1 MLRPVILLLFSYLI
15 AAGAT
20 TCSQLK
26 TIYSDYTCCDNSN
39 VDTCLRTIP
48 LCTDPGVSN
57 GNICSSSSDTTV
69 VKGGISDYILPI
81 ASTSTLG
88 GVKVD
93 GSSVTV
99 SNGVISADTFDGN
112 YDSLTN
118 KPTLFSGSYDD
129 LTNQPTLFNGDYN
142 SLSNA
147 PTPYSL
153 PVASATVSGGV
164 KVDGST
170 VVMDN
175 GVLKVYPDYLL
186 QSDLPAPYSL
196 PTASTT
202 ALGGVKVDGT
212 TITISDGVI
221 TSSQIGSIATASPT
235 VLGGVK
241 VDNTTITISNGVITA
256 HSSDDGVTS
265 YNDLTDKPTLF
276 SGNYADLNDKPAAY
290 TLPAASTTT
299 LGGVKVDD
307 LTITIS
313 NGMISAPKS
322 SVSYNDLDDKPT
334 LFSGS
339 YGDLTNKPAL
349 FSGRYGDLTNQ
360 PNLFSGS
367 YNDLTHKPDLFSKS
381 YNDLTDHPSL
391 FTGSY
396 VDLTN
401 KPNLFSGNY
410 NDLSHKPA
418 IPTAFSG
425 NYNDLSNKPTIPTAF
440 SGSYVDLTNKPT
452 LFSGNYA
459 DLNDKPTPYS
469 LPVASTT
476 VSGGVK
482 VDGSTVV
489 MDNGVLKVYP
499 DYLLPSDLPAPYT
512 LPNTLDTLSNVLQ
525 VTSTNNIGLGIAP
538 GAPFHVG
545 TGVSTTVS
553 ASRFECDGTAGEV
566 VEQTSGTV
574 TNIMATAD
582 CSALPNFES
591 GVPATTATK
600 SADALCQSG
609 DNYKVYGSQYVQ
621 LPSGDS
627 SVNKLQHSQECSE
640 YARKSGCT
648 YTTGISSSDPNGCL
662 HKTSPDGTT
671 CSVYFNTDTTSV
683 DCGVNDYKCVK
694 KLNVK
699 DLSSGQPPFDVR
711 LTEEE
716 CEAYASSI
724 SGSTWGTDSGTD
736 RPNGC
741 YHAGLDY
748 RFATNGNLA
757 CGAGSHIC
765 VVKDTAYDNPGGAC
779 SDTNKGSSTTCVDT
793 CYDYNT
799 ASSKVFSGS
808 ICSDIAD
815 CEQKCTDDL
824 TCAGYTSQCSVTGK
838 TTEDTCGTCSNIM
851 EVASGAPDGS
861 VSEAEC
867 ETQSQ
872 YTVLNDVWGTLTPL
886 GCFRHSNGNAYY
898 NSGTSGG
905 NCEGYGS
912 YKCIQKQQV
921 FEVVQVT
928 SGAPDLSVSEAECEA
943 HRGSGWSSPT
953 YTNGRPRG
961 CYNSGGAVYYN
972 HETTSTVDCSASVPC
987 LQKAAAKTQL
997 TCGTCSD
1004 STKTSPT
1011 TCVSECSNAAFT
1023 TQATCGTC
1031 DDTSKLNDGTCVD
1044 TCYDYSSSSK
1054 VFSGTSCSSLADCE
1068 NKCSND
1074 LTCAGHTAACDFTD
1088 KTTEDT
1094 CGTCTSSVLVE
1105 VTSGAPDGS
1114 VSQAECEQV
1123 TLGNGY
1129 MSTLAWST
1137 YPNGCIDNG
1146 AGYIYYNTG
1155 VGNCGASGSKCI
1167 QKQNQQVNGE
1177 KTQLTCGTCSDSTK
1191 TSSTTCTSACYDY
1204 SSSSNVYSG
1213 ASCTDVADC
1222 EQKCADDLTCAGYT
1236 RSCSESSKAG
1246 TEADCG
1252 VCNVASLSIEDCI
1265 NFEQISQSISGHS
1278 CAVLGGG
1285 TLKCWGLNNEGQL
1298 GYGDTNNRGGY
1309 SNQMGSNLLTVNL
1322 GTGRTAKQVAS
1333 EGSSFTCAILDDDTL
1348 KCWGHGYYG
1357 NLGYGNEYDQT
1368 SPPSTVVNL
1377 GTGKTAKQVSVG
1389 GDFTCAILNDD
1400 TLKCWGRADY
1410 YQLGNGNKYQNKN
1423 TPQAVDLGTG
1433 KTAKQISL
1441 GDRHGCAILN
1451 DDTVKC
1457 WGGTSPSYGSTPS
1470 AMNLGTGKTAKQL
1483 SSGGGHTCVIL
1494 NDDTVKC
1501 WGQNG
1506 NGQLGV
1512 GSTSTESTP
1521 KAVNLGTGKTAK
1533 QIACGAT
1540 HTCAIY
1546 NDDTVKCWGGN
1557 DYGELGYGNTIQ
1569 RNNPTATSATVN
1581 LGTGKTAT
1589 QISCGG
1595 YYTCAILND
1604 DTLKCWGQNLYGKLG
1619 LGIGGGT
1626 YNSANDRKTPQ
1637 TTDVVDTN
1645 RVWTAYSLSYAYGSQ
1660 SANSGG
1666 TSQVRSEYPE
1676 YFEVNSG
1683 NAAAEGSAG
1692 YVSRTECGH
1701 TTTVN
1706 WSTDPSGCIKQMD
1719 NGIVR
1724 WNENINTYHCSVFY
1738 GCIQKTT
1745 QATCGTCD
1753 DTNKLNDGTCVDTCY
1768 DYTDSSKI
1776 FGSTSCSSEDDCRDK
1791 CTDSQSCEGFTITCS
1806 LNLATYDGTQETC
1819 GTCSDSTFYS
1829 STTCVSVYN
1838 LNDESRWAPMSIT
1851 SAAECQ
1857 AYADATPGST
1867 WIGTIDEN
1875 TNPKGCIRANGG
1887 NTYFNIDDDT
1897 WGGRDPCGC
1906 GGYGCPR
1913 YYDCVEVVTTRTWT
1927 STALS
1932 YVYGDETASS
1942 GGTSQVR
1949 REIPCNTCYD
1959 YSASSKVFSGT
1970 QCSGIG
1976 DCEQKCTDDS
1986 TCAGYTAACS
1996 LTDRTT
2002 EATCGTCSDDTKTS
2016 STTCVSGCSNAAF
2029 TTQATC
2035 GTCDD
2040 TSKLNDGTCVDTC
2053 YDYSSSSKV
2062 FSGTS
2067 CSSLADCEQKC
2078 TDDSTCA
2085 GHTARCSL
2093 TDKTTLETCGTCVG
2107 DTTKSTSAT
2116 CVDTCY
2122 DYSASSKVFGNN
2134 ACSSEDDCTNKCTDL
2149 ESCAGWTASC
2159 SDATTAATE
2168 ADCVTGCGVA
2178 GISEDSCKNV
2188 FQITAK
2194 NEHYCAILA
2203 EGVLKCWGKGDSG
2216 KLGIGSTSDQTT
2228 PQTVNLGTGM
2238 TAKQV
2243 SVGWDHT
2250 CAILN
2255 DDTLKCWG
2263 EGDYGRLGI
2272 GSTTDYSTPQ
2282 AVDLG
2287 SGKKAKQV
2295 AAGGEFTCVI
2305 LTDDTVKCW
2314 GQTPGLSGT
2323 WLFSVVTSGAPDESV
2338 SEAECQAY
2346 RGSGW
2351 PSPTYNSARPRGCY
2365 NSGGAVYYNHETTS
2379 IGCTASVPC
2388 IQKQYHYLEVV
2399 TSEAPDES
2407 VSEAECEA
2415 YADATDGL
2423 TWKSSSSWDHFHK
2436 GCSVYGNGNVYFN
2449 NDDTTHNC
2457 GVESHNCIQKLEGYM
2472 TTPQTVSGITAKYI
2486 DVGKEFVC
2494 VIDLNNYLYCW
2505 GRHDDGYRGLGGTN
2519 ASSPT
2524 KITVTSSDLQ
2534 VKQITIGG
2542 THQCIVMMNDRVRCW
2557 GRNDYGQIA
2566 VSVSDN
2572 YEEVE
2577 SGPPLA
2583 DTHENYV
2590 GLSECQSVDNSR
2602 YQSEKNLADKPKGCY
2617 RVSGY
2622 YYFNTHATSTTQCS
2636 EGYHGNKCIQKVQH
2650 SKSPPDSDMTMLFGN
2665 TVLSIACGDT
2675 HCSAVKTNNKVE
2687 VWGNNDNNQMGVS
2700 SSYTPDGYFDY
2711 AWGNYILGTTN
2722 TQVAA
2727 GHDSICV
2734 ITDNGAIIK
2743 CWGRIYDSTTWE
2755 SPQTQDDGVDGYLW
2769 TSRTLS
2775 RAYGDETASS
2785 GGTSQVRT
2793 VASSCSGLPASQ
2805 IVERSWDAGT
2815 WVNIGSPFAYGP
2827 ETASS
2832 GGTSQVRSEAS
2843 SCSGVPASRRID
2855 RTWTPLTWT
2864 PRGWTAATWN
2874 SDLGYAYA
2882 YGPETAS
2889 SGGASQERSAATT
2902 CSSSRTFERTWTPL
2916 AWSQLTWTADDW
2928 TTGTWNSD
2936 LGFPYAYG
2944 PETASSGGTSQ
2955 ERSDGTCSEFTEVTS
2970 GAPDGS
2976 VSEAECEAYGLSMG
2990 DSDGLTSLTNNYPVG
3005 CFKRTSGYFWSSGTD
3020 GTLCSTSNVCI
3031 QKLAAPASRTFERT
3045 WTPLTWT
3052 QRDWSA
3058 FDWEAGA
3065 WDSDLPSLF
3074 VYGPETASSGG
3085 SSEQRTS
3092 TTCSA
3097 TTSDAHRFER
3107 TWTVDTV
3114 QATNA
3119 CRDACSNPSQAI
3131 LSGTHGFTPASFT
3144 VEVYGGECTCHS
3156 DSTSTCQLEANNEVD
3171 LYALNWAPKGCF
3183 KDTSTGKHYHNTNE
3197 GGPCSD
3203 HFLCLRNDGRC
3214 LVQDNTNEVKQ
3225 LSMIVEK
3232 SAWFKQEVVVSSDR
3246 RIKENI
3252 VDVEDAR
3259 EKMRLISARSYSY
3272 IDKRKH
3278 SGTTVGF
3285 IAQEVKEVMP
3295 EAVKVEK
3302 GFVPNLL
3309 KRVTCTYKRDV
3320 TLTMSCAELA
3330 TGRVRLFVTDGEDGE
3345 NLLDVDVTDGVIE
3358 VEKVYTQVYAFGY
3371 EVEDFH
3377 TLEKSKLFSLNFAAT
3392 KELDR
3397 EVQLLREEIDAMK
3410 QAAGN

>member
-1 MLRPVILLLFSYLI
+1 MP
-15 AAGAT
+15 
-20 TCSQLK
+20 
-26 TIYSDYTCCDNSN
+26 
-39 VDTCLRTIP
+39 
-48 LCTDPGVSN
+48 
-57 GNICSSSSDTTV
+57 
-69 VKGGISDYILPI
+69 
-81 ASTSTLG
+81 
-88 GVKVD
+88 
-93 GSSVTV
+93 
-99 SNGVISADTFDGN
+99 
-112 YDSLTN
+112 
-118 KPTLFSGSYDD
+118 
-129 LTNQPTLFNGDYN
+129 
-142 SLSNA
+142 
-147 PTPYSL
+147 
-153 PVASATVSGGV
+153 
-164 KVDGST
+164 
-170 VVMDN
+170 
-175 GVLKVYPDYLL
+175 
-186 QSDLPAPYSL
+186 
-196 PTASTT
+196 
-202 ALGGVKVDGT
+202 
-212 TITISDGVI
+212 
-221 TSSQIGSIATASPT
+221 TSSP
-235 VLGGVK
+235 
-241 VDNTTITISNGVITA
+241 
-256 HSSDDGVTS
+256 
-265 YNDLTDKPTLF
+265 
-276 SGNYADLNDKPAAY
+276 
-290 TLPAASTTT
+290 
-299 LGGVKVDD
+299 
-307 LTITIS
+307 
-313 NGMISAPKS
+313 
-322 SVSYNDLDDKPT
+322 
-334 LFSGS
+334 
-339 YGDLTNKPAL
+339 
-349 FSGRYGDLTNQ
+349 
-360 PNLFSGS
+360 
-367 YNDLTHKPDLFSKS
+367 
-381 YNDLTDHPSL
+381 
-391 FTGSY
+391 
-396 VDLTN
+396 
-401 KPNLFSGNY
+401 GNY

-418 IPTAFSG
+418 
-425 NYNDLSNKPTIPTAF
+425 IPTAF

-912 YKCIQKQQV
+912 YKCIQKTNNKMFVTDEGCVDKPSDALEQQV
-921 FEVVQVT
+921 QTLLEKTCSNAESIFPVCQLPTDACNINGISACNDGDSCHTFEGDAICSTLGVLNATCKFGLQAVPLSFSTYKCVGNFAVDDTCLEAARAMNWFSYCKDSNTVLFHDNFGVDALQENKQPSIITLEEDQGGGDLLSFWVKTSSILQSSATLLAKSGTDEIFRVFLHQGQIQLNGISTVESCPVDQPTCNDDFSHSINEWFNIKVSIAYASRSVTLHYNGKVKTDGFLCTICVKEVTSGAPASLYDEVT

-987 LQKAAAKTQL
+987 LQKAAA
-997 TCGTCSD
+997 
-1004 STKTSPT
+1004 
-1011 TCVSECSNAAFT
+1011 
-1023 TQATCGTC
+1023 
-1031 DDTSKLNDGTCVD
+1031 
-1044 TCYDYSSSSK
+1044 
-1054 VFSGTSCSSLADCE
+1054 
-1068 NKCSND
+1068 
-1074 LTCAGHTAACDFTD
+1074 
-1088 KTTEDT
+1088 
-1094 CGTCTSSVLVE
+1094 
-1105 VTSGAPDGS
+1105 
-1114 VSQAECEQV
+1114 
-1123 TLGNGY
+1123 
-1129 MSTLAWST
+1129 
-1137 YPNGCIDNG
+1137 
-1146 AGYIYYNTG
+1146 
-1155 VGNCGASGSKCI
+1155 
-1167 QKQNQQVNGE
+1167 

-1348 KCWGHGYYG
+1348 KCWG
-1357 NLGYGNEYDQT
+1357 
-1368 SPPSTVVNL
+1368 
-1377 GTGKTAKQVSVG
+1377 
-1389 GDFTCAILNDD
+1389 
-1400 TLKCWGRADY
+1400 RADY

-1441 GDRHGCAILN
+1441 GDRHGCAIL
-1451 DDTVKC
+1451 
-1457 WGGTSPSYGSTPS
+1457 
-1470 AMNLGTGKTAKQL
+1470 
-1483 SSGGGHTCVIL
+1483 
-1494 NDDTVKC
+1494 
-1501 WGQNG
+1501 
-1506 NGQLGV
+1506 
-1512 GSTSTESTP
+1512 
-1521 KAVNLGTGKTAK
+1521 
-1533 QIACGAT
+1533 
-1540 HTCAIY
+1540 

-2040 TSKLNDGTCVDTC
+2040 TSELNDGTCIDTC

-2323 WLFSVVTSGAPDESV
+2323 WLFSVVT
-2338 SEAECQAY
+2338 
-2346 RGSGW
+2346 
-2351 PSPTYNSARPRGCY
+2351 
-2365 NSGGAVYYNHETTS
+2365 
-2379 IGCTASVPC
+2379 
-2388 IQKQYHYLEVV
+2388 
-2399 TSEAPDES
+2399 
-2407 VSEAECEA
+2407 
-2415 YADATDGL
+2415 
-2423 TWKSSSSWDHFHK
+2423 
-2436 GCSVYGNGNVYFN
+2436 
-2449 NDDTTHNC
+2449 
-2457 GVESHNCIQKLEGYM
+2457 
-2472 TTPQTVSGITAKYI
+2472 
-2486 DVGKEFVC
+2486 
-2494 VIDLNNYLYCW
+2494 
-2505 GRHDDGYRGLGGTN
+2505 
-2519 ASSPT
+2519 
-2524 KITVTSSDLQ
+2524 
-2534 VKQITIGG
+2534 
-2542 THQCIVMMNDRVRCW
+2542 
-2557 GRNDYGQIA
+2557 
-2566 VSVSDN
+2566 
-2572 YEEVE
+2572 
-2577 SGPPLA
+2577 
-2583 DTHENYV
+2583 
-2590 GLSECQSVDNSR
+2590 LS
-2602 YQSEKNLADKPKGCY
+2602 
-2617 RVSGY
+2617 
-2622 YYFNTHATSTTQCS
+2622 
-2636 EGYHGNKCIQKVQH
+2636 
-2650 SKSPPDSDMTMLFGN
+2650 
-2665 TVLSIACGDT
+2665 
-2675 HCSAVKTNNKVE
+2675 
-2687 VWGNNDNNQMGVS
+2687 
-2700 SSYTPDGYFDY
+2700 
-2711 AWGNYILGTTN
+2711 
-2722 TQVAA
+2722 
-2727 GHDSICV
+2727 
-2734 ITDNGAIIK
+2734 
-2743 CWGRIYDSTTWE
+2743 
-2755 SPQTQDDGVDGYLW
+2755 
-2769 TSRTLS
+2769 
-2775 RAYGDETASS
+2775 
-2785 GGTSQVRT
+2785 
-2793 VASSCSGLPASQ
+2793 
-2805 IVERSWDAGT
+2805 
-2815 WVNIGSPFAYGP
+2815 
-2827 ETASS
+2827 
-2832 GGTSQVRSEAS
+2832 
-2843 SCSGVPASRRID
+2843 
-2855 RTWTPLTWT
+2855 
-2864 PRGWTAATWN
+2864 
-2874 SDLGYAYA
+2874 
-2882 YGPETAS
+2882 
-2889 SGGASQERSAATT
+2889 
-2902 CSSSRTFERTWTPL
+2902 
-2916 AWSQLTWTADDW
+2916 
-2928 TTGTWNSD
+2928 
-2936 LGFPYAYG
+2936 
-2944 PETASSGGTSQ
+2944 
-2955 ERSDGTCSEFTEVTS
+2955 
-2970 GAPDGS
+2970 
-2976 VSEAECEAYGLSMG
+2976 
-2990 DSDGLTSLTNNYPVG
+2990 
-3005 CFKRTSGYFWSSGTD
+3005 
-3020 GTLCSTSNVCI
+3020 
-3031 QKLAAPASRTFERT
+3031 
-3045 WTPLTWT
+3045 
-3052 QRDWSA
+3052 
-3058 FDWEAGA
+3058 
-3065 WDSDLPSLF
+3065 
-3074 VYGPETASSGG
+3074 
-3085 SSEQRTS
+3085 
-3092 TTCSA
+3092 
-3097 TTSDAHRFER
+3097 
-3107 TWTVDTV
+3107 
-3114 QATNA
+3114 
-3119 CRDACSNPSQAI
+3119 
-3131 LSGTHGFTPASFT
+3131 
-3144 VEVYGGECTCHS
+3144 
-3156 DSTSTCQLEANNEVD
+3156 
-3171 LYALNWAPKGCF
+3171 
-3183 KDTSTGKHYHNTNE
+3183 
-3197 GGPCSD
+3197 
-3203 HFLCLRNDGRC
+3203 
-3214 LVQDNTNEVKQ
+3214 
-3225 LSMIVEK
+3225 
-3232 SAWFKQEVVVSSDR
+3232 
-3246 RIKENI
+3246 
-3252 VDVEDAR
+3252 
-3259 EKMRLISARSYSY
+3259 LIH
-3272 IDKRKH
+3272 I
-3278 SGTTVGF
+3278 
-3285 IAQEVKEVMP
+3285 
-3295 EAVKVEK
+3295 
-3302 GFVPNLL
+3302 
-3309 KRVTCTYKRDV
+3309 
-3320 TLTMSCAELA
+3320 
-3330 TGRVRLFVTDGEDGE
+3330 
-3345 NLLDVDVTDGVIE
+3345 
-3358 VEKVYTQVYAFGY
+3358 
-3371 EVEDFH
+3371 
-3377 TLEKSKLFSLNFAAT
+3377 
-3392 KELDR
+3392 
-3397 EVQLLREEIDAMK
+3397 
-3410 QAAGN
+3410 